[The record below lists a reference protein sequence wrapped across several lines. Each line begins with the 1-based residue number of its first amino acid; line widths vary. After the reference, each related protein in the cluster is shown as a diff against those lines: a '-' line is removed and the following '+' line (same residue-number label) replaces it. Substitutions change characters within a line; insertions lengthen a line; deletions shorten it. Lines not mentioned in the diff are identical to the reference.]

1 MIIRSRKLLI
11 FLSGFFL
18 LPIDAEYIGEFSI
31 EDRHFLNDSKFG
43 QSSNHSSFTF
53 SPEIF
58 LDLQEEGIFHF
69 KAKLR
74 NDQED
79 KERNLVDIQE
89 FYFIDLGDAREIKYG
104 ISKEFWG
111 VTETGHRVDII
122 NQTDSSESFD
132 GEDKLGQPMIKIS
145 MEKDWGLLDVYAL
158 LGFRERTYAGQD
170 GRLRFPLVVD
180 TNNPKYESTAK
191 NKRTDFAIRWSHY
204 FDNFEVALSHF
215 SGTSREPRFIPSQK
229 KLSGLTPFY
238 ETIDQTGLEALYL
251 VGSLALKLEAITRS
265 GQEDRFSAL
274 TAGFEYTQIGILDSR
289 LDLGWL
295 FEINHDDRIYS
306 SPFILGTRLTFN
318 DNFDTQ
324 LLFGV
329 SYNNSSSEISSV
341 IEASRRIGACCM
353 ISLESIYF
361 GDTDKENGQ
370 LKLFES
376 FKEDNF
382 FRIEFT
388 YYLGE

>member
-1 MIIRSRKLLI
+1 MLVRSRKFLI

-18 LPIDAEYIGEFSI
+18 LPVNAEYMGELLI
-31 EDRHFLNDSKFG
+31 EDRYFLNDAQFN
-43 QSSNHSSFTF
+43 QNSNHSSFTF

-58 LDLQEEGIFHF
+58 LNFEDKGIFHF

-74 NDQED
+74 KDQED
-79 KERNLVDIQE
+79 KERNLIDIQE
-89 FYFIDLGDAREIKYG
+89 LYFINLEESKEIKYG

-111 VTETGHRVDII
+111 VTETAHRVDII

-132 GEDKLGQPMIKIS
+132 GEDKLGQPMIKLS
-145 MEKDWGLLDVYAL
+145 LEKDWGLLDIYAL
-158 LGFRERTYAGQD
+158 LGFRQRTYAGKN
-170 GRLRFPLVVD
+170 GRLRLPLVID
-180 TNNPKYESTAK
+180 TDNPKYESRAE

-204 FDNFEVALSHF
+204 FDNFEIALSHF

-229 KLSGLTPFY
+229 KLSGLTPYY

-251 VGSLALKLEAITRS
+251 IGSLALKLEAITRS

-329 SYNNSSSEISSV
+329 SYNDSSSEISSV

-361 GDTDKENGQ
+361 RDMDEENGQ
-370 LKLFES
+370 LKLFEP
-376 FKEDNF
+376 FKEDDF

>member
-1 MIIRSRKLLI
+1 MLVRSRKFLI

-18 LPIDAEYIGEFSI
+18 LPVNAEYMGELLI
-31 EDRHFLNDSKFG
+31 EDRYFLHGAQFN
-43 QSSNHSSFTF
+43 QNSNHSSFTF

-58 LDLQEEGIFHF
+58 LNFEDKGIFHF

-74 NDQED
+74 KDQED
-79 KERNLVDIQE
+79 KERNLIDIQE
-89 FYFIDLGDAREIKYG
+89 LYFINLEESKEIKYG

-111 VTETGHRVDII
+111 VTETAHRVDII

-132 GEDKLGQPMIKIS
+132 GEDKLGQPMIKLS
-145 MEKDWGLLDVYAL
+145 LEKDWGLLDIYAL
-158 LGFRERTYAGQD
+158 LGFRQRTYAGKN
-170 GRLRFPLVVD
+170 GRLRLPLVID
-180 TNNPKYESTAK
+180 TDNPKYESRAE

-204 FDNFEVALSHF
+204 FDNFEIALSHF

-229 KLSGLTPFY
+229 KLSGLTPYY

-251 VGSLALKLEAITRS
+251 IGSLALKLEAITRS

-329 SYNNSSSEISSV
+329 SYNDSSSEISSV

-361 GDTDKENGQ
+361 GDMDEENGQ
-370 LKLFES
+370 LKLFEP
-376 FKEDNF
+376 FKEDDF